1 MAGVQGGWGRNKGWL
16 TQMEQATL
24 IELHVPTDS
33 LAALRARQRAS
44 RSDEERLKIPLA
56 VGLFAE
62 GTISLAKAA
71 RLAGMARY
79 EFAALLKTQG
89 LSAYEYTQEEY
100 REDLDFLASVHE

>member
-1 MAGVQGGWGRNKGWL
+1 
-16 TQMEQATL
+16 MEQATL
-24 IELHVPTDS
+24 IELHVPTDI

-71 RLAGMARY
+71 RLAGMTRY

>member
-1 MAGVQGGWGRNKGWL
+1 
-16 TQMEQATL
+16 MEQATL
-24 IELHVPTDS
+24 VELHVPVDI

-71 RLAGMARY
+71 RLAGMTRY
-79 EFAALLKTQG
+79 EFAALLKAQG
-89 LSAYEYTQEEY
+89 LPAYEYTQEEH
-100 REDLDFLASVHE
+100 REDLDFLASAHG

>member
-1 MAGVQGGWGRNKGWL
+1 
-16 TQMEQATL
+16 MEQATL
-24 IELHVPTDS
+24 IELHVPIDI
-33 LAALRARQRAS
+33 LAALRSRQRAS
-44 RSDEERLKIPLA
+44 RSDEERLKVPLA

-71 RLAGMARY
+71 RLAGMTRY

-100 REDLDFLASVHE
+100 REDLDFLASAHE